1 MTDIKHTNLTVTTTA
16 PDRLSGERLYVTNCE
31 SIFDLPE
38 GAQRKF
44 TSRMTHER
52 PMTAREFQQALS
64 KHADNVLTML
74 AGNLRDCIHREV
86 AKANDA
92 EQRSFASQ
100 LVLPNGSAVLR

>member
-1 MTDIKHTNLTVTTTA
+1 MTTIKHTHLTVSTTA
-16 PDRLSGERLYVTNCE
+16 PDRFAGERLYVTNCE
-31 SIFDLPE
+31 SIFDLP
-38 GAQRKF
+38 GGFQHKF

-52 PMTAREFQQALS
+52 PMTAREFQKALT

-86 AKANDA
+86 AKANDI

-100 LVLPNGSAVLR
+100 LVLPNGKAVLR